1 MRTRRDAMRS
11 LMRGLTLT
19 VLLPTLSAAQQIRGV
34 VVEDS
39 TFRPISDVKIELL
52 AADRT
57 VLATSTSDAVGW
69 FTLNAQGGGEFTL
82 QASHDAYTNMDIL
95 TVVLGPQQTLT
106 VLLRL
111 SGGPIPIAPVIASA
125 KIRDRLSDYRDRAR
139 KGVYGRFITREDID
153 KRGAYNL
160 SHVLRFTPEVRIER
174 VRDGAFTSDGVFMRS
189 FGDLCVPSVYL
200 DGIQVP
206 TGLTFDIDALISAEA
221 VEGIEVYRSSLT
233 APMEFRMPA
242 FGGPD
247 LCGVIAVWSRPM
259 PGVGLTLKRVVYA
272 GLLVAVPI
280 WFMRLLETY

>member
-1 MRTRRDAMRS
+1 MMRS
-11 LMRGLTLT
+11 VLRGWGFV
-19 VLLPTLSAAQQIRGV
+19 VLLPVITEAQQIRGV

-39 TFRPISDVKIELL
+39 TFRPISGVTIELL

-57 VLATSTSDAVGW
+57 VRATTTSDATGW
-69 FTLNAQGGGEFTL
+69 FTLTAEGVGEFQL

-95 TVVLGPQQTLT
+95 TVVLGAQQTLT

-125 KIRDRLSDYRDRAR
+125 KIRDRLSDYRERAR
-139 KGVYGRFITREDID
+139 KGIYGRFITREDID

-174 VRDGAFTSDGVFMRS
+174 VQDGPFNNQGVFMRS

-200 DGIQVP
+200 DGVEVP
-206 TGLTFDIDALISAEA
+206 TGRAFDIDALISAEA

-242 FGGPD
+242 FGPAD
-247 LCGVIAVWSRPM
+247 RLCGVIAVWSRPM